1 MIFRIVALIMFA
13 IVGMFFFSV
22 DIEHAFAAVL
32 LPGTAA
38 VGILLIGSS

>member
-1 MIFRIVALIMFA
+1 MIFKIVSLIMFA

-22 DIEHAFAAVL
+22 DWDNAFAAAL

-38 VGILLIGSS
+38 LGILLIGSS